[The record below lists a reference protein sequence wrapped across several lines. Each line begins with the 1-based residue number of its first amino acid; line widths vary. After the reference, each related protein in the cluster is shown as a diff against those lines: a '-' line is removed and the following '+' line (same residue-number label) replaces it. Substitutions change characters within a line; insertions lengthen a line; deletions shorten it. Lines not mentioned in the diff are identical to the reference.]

1 MTFVVKVP
9 KGPPKWSVLPSY
21 VTSKMTAVE
30 KKTFQGLVK
39 KEREAHAMFH
49 KYEVKPDQ
57 ASTTKAWKYYGI
69 MFKTIDKAE
78 KMQKKLKAKYAS

>member
-1 MTFVVKVP
+1 
-9 KGPPKWSVLPSY
+9 
-21 VTSKMTAVE
+21 
-30 KKTFQGLVK
+30 
-39 KEREAHAMFH
+39 MFH

-78 KMQKKLKAKYAS
+78 KTQKKLKAKYAS

>member
-1 MTFVVKVP
+1 MTFVVKIP
-9 KGPPKWSVLPSY
+9 KGPPKWSVLPMTVKSR
-21 VTSKMTAVE
+21 MTAVE
-30 KKTFQGLVK
+30 KKAFQALVK

-57 ASTTKAWKYYGI
+57 ASTTKAWKYYAV

>member
-1 MTFVVKVP
+1 MVGVADNRQESDDRSREE
-9 KGPPKWSVLPSY
+9 G
-21 VTSKMTAVE
+21 
-30 KKTFQGLVK
+30 VK

-57 ASTTKAWKYYGI
+57 ASTTKAWKYYAV

-78 KMQKKLKAKYAS
+78 KMQKKLKAKYA